1 MLILESTPN
10 ETEIVMP
17 RRPRKSN
24 LLLTDVEL
32 ALFRPFWENGRRSL
46 SASDV
51 QLYLMSHGKNNA
63 YTTVKTM
70 IDRMVKRGIF
80 SARESGGRFYY
91 TPKVTREQVQKA
103 WSDHISKLLY
113 GGSKRR

>member
-1 MLILESTPN
+1 
-10 ETEIVMP
+10 MP

-32 ALFRPFWENGRRSL
+32 TIFRPFWESGKQSL

-51 QLYLMSHGKNNA
+51 QLYLMNHGKNNA

-80 SARESGGRFYY
+80 TAKEAQGRF
-91 TPKVTREQVQKA
+91 
-103 WSDHISKLLY
+103 LLHPESQSAT
-113 GGSKRR
+113 GRKSLGRPHPNSSIRQQATLVV

>member
-1 MLILESTPN
+1 
-10 ETEIVMP
+10 MP

-32 ALFRPFWENGRRSL
+32 TIFRPFWENGRQSL

-51 QLYLMSHGKNNA
+51 QLYLMNHGKNNA

-80 SARESGGRFYY
+80 TAKEAHGRFYY
-91 TPKVTREQVQKA
+91 TPKVSREQVEKA
-103 WSDHISKLLY
+103 WGDHIRNLLY
-113 GGSKRR
+113 GGKRR

>member
-1 MLILESTPN
+1 
-10 ETEIVMP
+10 MP
-17 RRPRKSN
+17 RKPRKSN

-32 ALFRPFWENGRRSL
+32 TLFRPFWENGRQSL

-51 QLYLMSHGKNNA
+51 QLYLMNHGKHNA

-80 SARESGGRFYY
+80 SSKESQGRFYY
-91 TPKVTREQVQKA
+91 TPKVTREQVQRA
-103 WSDHISKLLY
+103 WSDHINKLLF
-113 GGSKRR
+113 GSSKKK

>member
-1 MLILESTPN
+1 
-10 ETEIVMP
+10 MP

-32 ALFRPFWENGRRSL
+32 ALFRPFWENGKQSL

-51 QLYLMSHGKNNA
+51 QVFLMSQGKNNA

-70 IDRMVKRGIF
+70 MDRMVKRGIF
-80 SARESGGRFYY
+80 SAKESKGRFYY
-91 TPKVTREQVQKA
+91 TPKVTREQVRKA
-103 WSDHISKLLY
+103 WTDHIAEMLFGK
-113 GGSKRR
+113 KRSR

>member
-1 MLILESTPN
+1 
-10 ETEIVMP
+10 MP
-17 RRPRKSN
+17 RKPRKSN

-32 ALFRPFWENGRRSL
+32 MLFRPFWEDGKKSL

-51 QLYLMSHGKNNA
+51 QLFLMNHGKNNA

-80 SARESGGRFYY
+80 SAKEAQGRFYY
-91 TPKVTREQVQKA
+91 TPKVTRDQVQKA
-103 WSDHISKLLY
+103 WSEHINELLFS
-113 GGSKRR
+113 GKRRSR

>member
-1 MLILESTPN
+1 
-10 ETEIVMP
+10 MP
-17 RRPRKSN
+17 RKPRSSN

-32 ALFRPFWENGRRSL
+32 ALFRPFWEKGKQSL

-51 QLYLMSHGKNNA
+51 QLYLMNQGKHNA

-70 IDRMVKRGIF
+70 MDRMVKRGIF
-80 SARESGGRFYY
+80 TAKEAHGRFYY

-103 WSDHISKLLY
+103 WSDHINNLLY
-113 GGSKRR
+113 SKKRKS

>member
-1 MLILESTPN
+1 
-10 ETEIVMP
+10 MP

-32 ALFRPFWENGRRSL
+32 GLFRPFWESGKQSL
-46 SASDV
+46 SASEV
-51 QLYLMSHGKNNA
+51 QVFLMNQGKNNA

-80 SARESGGRFYY
+80 SAKETKGRFYY
-91 TPKVTREQVQKA
+91 TPKVTRDQVRKA
-103 WSDHISKLLY
+103 WTDHINEQLY
-113 GGSKRR
+113 GKKRR

>member
-1 MLILESTPN
+1 
-10 ETEIVMP
+10 MP
-17 RRPRKSN
+17 RKPRKSN

-32 ALFRPFWENGRRSL
+32 ALFRPFWENGKKSL

-51 QLYLMSHGKNNA
+51 QLYLMNHGKNNA

-70 IDRMVKRGIF
+70 MDRMVKRGIF
-80 SARESGGRFYY
+80 TAKESQGRFYY

-103 WSDHISKLLY
+103 WSDHINELLY
-113 GGSKRR
+113 GGKKRIRS

>member
-1 MLILESTPN
+1 
-10 ETEIVMP
+10 MP

-32 ALFRPFWENGRRSL
+32 ALFRPFWENGKQSL

-51 QLYLMSHGKNNA
+51 QLYLMNHGKNNA

-80 SARESGGRFYY
+80 SAKESQGRFYY
-91 TPKVTREQVQKA
+91 TPKVSREQVEKA
-103 WSDHISKLLY
+103 WAEHIRRLLY
-113 GGSKRR
+113 GGTKSARK

>member
-1 MLILESTPN
+1 
-10 ETEIVMP
+10 MP
-17 RRPRKSN
+17 RKQRSSN
-24 LLLTDVEL
+24 LLLTDVEM
-32 ALFRPFWENGRRSL
+32 ALFRPFWEGGKKSL

-51 QLYLMSHGKNNA
+51 QLYLMNHGKNNA

-80 SARESGGRFYY
+80 VAKEAHGRFYY

-103 WSDHISKLLY
+103 WATHVQKLLF
-113 GGSKRR
+113 GSKRKR

>member
-1 MLILESTPN
+1 
-10 ETEIVMP
+10 MP

-32 ALFRPFWENGRRSL
+32 AIFRPFWESGKQSL

-51 QLYLMSHGKNNA
+51 QLYLMNHGKNNA

-70 IDRMVKRGIF
+70 MDRMEKRGIF
-80 SARESGGRFYY
+80 AARESQGRFYY
-91 TPKVTREQVQKA
+91 TPKVTREQVEKA
-103 WSDHISKLLY
+103 WSEHIRILLY
-113 GGSKRR
+113 GGKRR

>member
-1 MLILESTPN
+1 
-10 ETEIVMP
+10 MP

-32 ALFRPFWENGRRSL
+32 ALFRPFWESGKKSL

-51 QLYLMSHGKNNA
+51 QVYLMNQGKNNA

-80 SARESGGRFYY
+80 SAKESRGRFYY

-103 WSDHISKLLY
+103 WADHITKLLY
-113 GGSKRR
+113 GGKRK

>member
-1 MLILESTPN
+1 
-10 ETEIVMP
+10 MP

-32 ALFRPFWENGRRSL
+32 GLFRPFWESGKQSL
-46 SASDV
+46 SASEV
-51 QLYLMSHGKNNA
+51 QVDLMNRGKNNA

-80 SARESGGRFYY
+80 SAKETKGRFYY
-91 TPKVTREQVQKA
+91 TPKVTRDQVRKA
-103 WSDHISKLLY
+103 WTDHINEQLFGK
-113 GGSKRR
+113 KRSR

>member
-1 MLILESTPN
+1 
-10 ETEIVMP
+10 MP

-32 ALFRPFWENGRRSL
+32 ALFRPFWENGKQSL

-51 QLYLMSHGKNNA
+51 QLYLMNHGKNNA

-80 SARESGGRFYY
+80 SAKESQGRFYY
-91 TPKVTREQVQKA
+91 TPKVTREQVERA
-103 WSDHISKLLY
+103 WSEHIHRLLY
-113 GGSKRR
+113 GGSGSAKASKR

>member
-1 MLILESTPN
+1 
-10 ETEIVMP
+10 MP

-32 ALFRPFWENGRRSL
+32 GLFRPFWENGKQNL

-51 QLYLMSHGKNNA
+51 QLFLMNHGKNNA

-70 IDRMVKRGIF
+70 MDRMVKRGIF
-80 SARESGGRFYY
+80 TAKETKGRFYY
-91 TPKVTREQVQKA
+91 SPKVTREQVKKA
-103 WSDHISKLLY
+103 WMDHITEQLY
-113 GGSKRR
+113 GGKRRAR